1 MFNKFWNK
9 RREEH
14 PDEPRYISLC
24 HLLEGSGEE
33 EDIIEKYF
41 DKYMEQDE
49 DFDYSEKEMMV
60 DYLVVISKDL
70 ND

>member
-33 EDIIEKYF
+33 EEVIEKYF

-49 DFDYSEKEMMV
+49 DFVYSERDVMI
-60 DYLVVISKDL
+60 DYLVVISKDW